1 MKNNTAFDQLEFN
14 ANMIKRVE
22 WLDDEYAEYKL
33 NTELEIARINE
44 IIVVHRN
51 QISGL
56 KKKIYKLLTLETTSE
71 EEI

>member
-22 WLDDEYAEYKL
+22 WLDDEYAEYKH
-33 NTELEIARINE
+33 NTELEIERINE

>member
-1 MKNNTAFDQLEFN
+1 MKNNTAFDQLELN
-14 ANMIKRVE
+14 ANMIKRVK
-22 WLDDEYAEYKL
+22 WLDDEYAEYKH
-33 NTELEIARINE
+33 NTELEIERINE

>member
-22 WLDDEYAEYKL
+22 WLDDEYAEYKH
-33 NTELEIARINE
+33 NTELEIERINE

-51 QISGL
+51 QISSL

>member
-14 ANMIKRVE
+14 ANIIKRVE
-22 WLDDEYAEYKL
+22 WLDDEYAEYKH
-33 NTELEIARINE
+33 NTELEIERINE